1 MADAT
6 TNTNP
11 EQPAPQA
18 TPAPVQEQ
26 PVAPAQEQPAVAPAP
41 EQPVAASTQGQ
52 PAPAN
57 QMPPQG
63 FAPAAGQMPPAGQV
77 PPTGQVPPAGQ
88 MPPQQPFGPAPAVPP
103 QPMPQNIPG
112 MPLLYLTGGMK
123 FGWAAL
129 GFFVGPIAILVAWL
143 TNAHNFPQAK
153 NEAVKFSLIGFL
165 VSIVGWFLLL
175 MLFGFTACAAIGA
188 AATGASQAAYYF

>member
-11 EQPAPQA
+11 EQPTPQTA
-18 TPAPVQEQ
+18 SAPVQEQ
-26 PVAPAQEQPAVAPAP
+26 PAAAQAQPAAASVQQ
-41 EQPVAASTQGQ
+41 QPVTTNPVPLA
-52 PAPAN
+52 
-57 QMPPQG
+57 G
-63 FAPAAGQMPPAGQV
+63 FAPAAGQVPPAGNV

-88 MPPQQPFGPAPAVPP
+88 VPPQQPFGPAPAVPP
-103 QPMPQNIPG
+103 QPMPQNMPG

-129 GFFVGPIAILVAWL
+129 GFFLGPLAILVAWL

-153 NEAVKFSLIGFL
+153 SEAVKFSLIGFL
-165 VSIVGWFLLL
+165 VSIVGWILLL
-175 MLFGFTACAAIGA
+175 MLFGFTTCAAIGA
-188 AATGASQAAYYF
+188 AATGASSAAYYF

>member
-11 EQPAPQA
+11 EQPAPQPA
-18 TPAPVQEQ
+18 SAPVQEQ
-26 PVAPAQEQPAVAPAP
+26 PAAAPAQQ
-41 EQPVAASTQGQ
+41 QPVTTNPVP
-52 PAPAN
+52 PA
-57 QMPPQG
+57 G
-63 FAPAAGQMPPAGQV
+63 FAPAAGQVPPAGNV
-77 PPTGQVPPAGQ
+77 PPTGQVPSAGQ
-88 MPPQQPFGPAPAVPP
+88 VPLPQPFGPAPAVPP
-103 QPMPQNIPG
+103 QPMPQNMSG

-129 GFFVGPIAILVAWL
+129 GFFLGPLAILVAWL

-153 NEAVKFSLIGFL
+153 SEAVKFSLIGFL
-165 VSIVGWFLLL
+165 VSIVGWILLL

-188 AATGASQAAYYF
+188 AATGASSAAYYF